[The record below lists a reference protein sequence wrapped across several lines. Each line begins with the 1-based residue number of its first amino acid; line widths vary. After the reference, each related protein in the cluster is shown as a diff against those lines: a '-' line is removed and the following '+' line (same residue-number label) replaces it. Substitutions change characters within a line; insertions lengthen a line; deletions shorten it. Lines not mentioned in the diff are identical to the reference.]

1 MAHAPACVCDRGQCQ
16 KDRSVALPA
25 GARGSALAGTA
36 AALRDVANFNLYD
49 GQCYAAADPLLALLG
64 RAETSPPAW
73 GIS

>member
-1 MAHAPACVCDRGQCQ
+1 MLVTLGQ
-16 KDRSVALPA
+16 SNAANHGA
-25 GARGSALAGTA
+25 GHY